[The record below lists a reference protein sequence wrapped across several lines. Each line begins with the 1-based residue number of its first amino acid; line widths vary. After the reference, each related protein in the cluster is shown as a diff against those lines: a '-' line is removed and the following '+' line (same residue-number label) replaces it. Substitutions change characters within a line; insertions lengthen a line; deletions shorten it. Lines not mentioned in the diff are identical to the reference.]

1 MSPVAAGSCEHH
13 PSEIAVPAHR
23 LPRRLPRCLP
33 HPHPALGPLL
43 WTLVVVLLVGTTVA
57 LGADERQPISVSLDR
72 PDPFEPAFGEV
83 EIEAVVVADEP
94 IERVVFYVD
103 GIVVGQLE
111 APPWEWR
118 TDLGD
123 DVSEHR
129 FEVIAHGVS
138 GDRGRGGLTTP
149 GLRVD
154 EELAVQLQQLY
165 VTASQGGQRVLD
177 LTMEDFAIID
187 DRQRQEIVT
196 FARGDIPFT
205 AAVLVDASRS
215 MSGDKLQ
222 SALRG
227 AQAFFGGM
235 QRLDEGKLLVF
246 SDRILLASP
255 FTTFAEVLTA
265 GLGQVEAQGGTSLND
280 HLYLSLQQLEARQG
294 RRVVILLS
302 DGVDSH
308 SVLSMANVLPS
319 ARRSQALIYWLR
331 LPYRGG
337 QAVADDELPAL
348 TTAWRNTASYRQE
361 YELLRRTVAESGGRI
376 LTLGSLQEIGLA
388 FGEILTELRQ
398 QYVLGYYPSARRG
411 DGSWH
416 RVQVRLRRTDVEV
429 RSRDGYLDLP

>member
-1 MSPVAAGSCEHH
+1 MSPARQRPAPESSTPGRWLRALAGLWLIAVAA
-13 PSEIAVPAHR
+13 IAVAACPGIVDA
-23 LPRRLPRCLP
+23 
-33 HPHPALGPLL
+33 
-43 WTLVVVLLVGTTVA
+43 
-57 LGADERQPISVSLDR
+57 GADGRQPISVSLDR

-111 APPWEWR
+111 EPPWRWR

-129 FEVIAHGVS
+129 FEVIAHGLS

-165 VTASQGGQRVLD
+165 VTVSKDGRRLLD
-177 LTMEDFAIID
+177 LTVQDFAVID
-187 DRQRQEIVT
+187 ERARQDIVT

-215 MSGDKLQ
+215 MSGDKLG
-222 SALRG
+222 SALGG
-227 AQAFFGGM
+227 AEAFFDGM

-246 SDRILLASP
+246 SDRILHASP
-255 FTTFAEVLTA
+255 FTTFADVLSA

-280 HLYLSLQQLEARQG
+280 HLYLALQQLEARQG

-308 SVLSMANVLPS
+308 SVLSMADVLPS

-331 LPYRGG
+331 LPYREG
-337 QAVADDELPAL
+337 QTLADDALPAL
-348 TTAWRNTASYRQE
+348 TTAWRNTASYRRE
-361 YELLRRTVAESGGRI
+361 YDLLRRTVAESGGRI
-376 LTLGSLQEIGLA
+376 LTLGSVQEIGPA
-388 FGEILTELRQ
+388 FRDILTELRQ
-398 QYVLGYYPSARRG
+398 QYVLGYYPSQRRG

-416 RVQVRLRRTDVEV
+416 RVQVRLRPDGVEV

>member
-1 MSPVAAGSCEHH
+1 MRMGEPRNVLY
-13 PSEIAVPAHR
+13 R
-23 LPRRLPRCLP
+23 FLPRFLPWFLSWFLSCLCLQ
-33 HPHPALGPLL
+33 LG
-43 WTLVVVLLVGTTVA
+43 TATVVW
-57 LGADERQPISVSLDR
+57 GAEERQPITVSLDR
-72 PDPFEPAFGEV
+72 PDPFETAFGPV

-94 IERVVFYVD
+94 LERVVFYVD

-111 APPWEWR
+111 EPPWLWH

-138 GDRGRGGLTTP
+138 GDTGRGGLTTP

-165 VTASQGGQRVLD
+165 VTVSRNGQRVLG
-177 LTMEDFAIID
+177 LAAEDFAIID
-187 DRQRQEIVT
+187 DRLRQEMVT

-215 MSGDKLQ
+215 MAGDKLR

-227 AQAFFGGM
+227 AEAFFGGM
-235 QRLDEGKLLVF
+235 QRLDEGNLLVF
-246 SDRILLASP
+246 SDRILHASP
-255 FTTFAEVLTA
+255 FTTFADVLTA

-280 HLYLSLQQLEARQG
+280 HLYLALQQLEARQG

-308 SVLSMANVLPS
+308 SVLSMSDVLLS

-331 LPYRGG
+331 LPYRQG
-337 QAVADDELPAL
+337 QAVAEDSLPSL
-348 TTAWRNTASYRQE
+348 TTAWRNTASYRRE
-361 YELLRRTVAESGGRI
+361 YDLLRRTVTESGGRI
-376 LTLGSLQEIGLA
+376 LTLGTLQEIEPA
-388 FGEILTELRQ
+388 FNEILTELRE
-398 QYVLGYYPSARRG
+398 QYVLGYYPSQVRG

-416 RVQVRLRRTDVEV
+416 RVQVRLRPEDVEV